1 MSGWNSSRFSTRV
14 WPTIPTSRP
23 SVLTT
28 KIQYWHRLE
37 QVFFGD
43 SKPVA
48 QIDASVRGGGQNVS
62 YLLSF
67 DHYKTSGIIDD
78 SNMRREALRLN
89 IEAKVNSWLKI
100 GSNTNLA
107 FTKYRESLW
116 QTTPNNSN
124 NKTFAAR
131 TNLPIQPTHEVIGMN
146 PSDLPIVL
154 SKAMVTSLIIT
165 A

>member
-1 MSGWNSSRFSTRV
+1 MMNANEWLELQQILDPSLANNTNFQAERAYYKKYNIGTDWNKF
-14 WPTIPTSRP
+14 
-23 SVLTT
+23 
-28 KIQYWHRLE
+28 
-37 QVFFGD
+37 FFGD

-116 QTTPNNSN
+116 QFAYSANS
-124 NKTFAAR
+124 
-131 TNLPIQPTHEVIGMN
+131 
-146 PSDLPIVL
+146 
-154 SKAMVTSLIIT
+154 
-165 A
+165 